1 MEPVRTVLGIS
12 LELGQRNEAIMPAKN
27 SQEGQKNEEQHKK
40 EVPPSGKTPGRPD
53 RPADEPP
60 PEDVVDEASEES
72 FPASDA
78 PSWTAGKA
86 KKPAAKRPLPK

>member
-1 MEPVRTVLGIS
+1 M
-12 LELGQRNEAIMPAKN
+12 AAKS
-27 SQEGQKNEEQHKK
+27 SQENQRSEEQHKK
-40 EVPPSGKTPGRPD
+40 ETPPSGKTPVRRD

-78 PSWTAGKA
+78 PSWTSGKA
-86 KKPAAKRPLPK
+86 KKPAAKKRLPT